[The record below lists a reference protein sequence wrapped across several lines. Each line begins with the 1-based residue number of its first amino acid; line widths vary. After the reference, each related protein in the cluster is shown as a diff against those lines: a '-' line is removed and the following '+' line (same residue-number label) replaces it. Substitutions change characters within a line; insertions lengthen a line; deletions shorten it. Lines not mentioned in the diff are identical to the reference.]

1 MRHYVRGLAYAGKGD
16 PAKAHVESD
25 SVAAIMKA
33 LPPDAIE
40 DLNPTSALLNAGNS
54 PEAEVVYR
62 AHLERHPND
71 PWGLNGLA
79 QSLERQSKSA
89 EAKEAQGKFTAGWAT
104 ADVKL
109 KGSKF

>member
-1 MRHYVRGLAYAGKGD
+1 M
-16 PAKAHVESD
+16 
-25 SVAAIMKA
+25 
-33 LPPDAIE
+33 
-40 DLNPTSALLNAGNS
+40 
-54 PEAEVVYR
+54 YR